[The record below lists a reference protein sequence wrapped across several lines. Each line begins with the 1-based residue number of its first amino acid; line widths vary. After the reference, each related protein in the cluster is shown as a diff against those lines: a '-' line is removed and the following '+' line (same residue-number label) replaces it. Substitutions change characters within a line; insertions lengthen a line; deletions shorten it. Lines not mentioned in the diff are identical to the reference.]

1 MKAELLKKIPNDIII
16 NNIIPY
22 TYMRK
27 CPKHLQDIRS
37 FYNHFKLLEN
47 YYCIYSNEYI
57 LFNDLERFFCKS
69 DRLYFTTNQYYNIF
83 RRHISF
89 HDVQQINISN
99 YLYSKFNNN
108 FNNTNNKIKFIWG
121 LLTPFERVVFLNKFV
136 LE

>member
-1 MKAELLKKIPNDIII
+1 MIKIELLKKIPNDIII

-83 RRHISF
+83 QGHIHLIFFYIIRVGQLRFLVFHLNILDLLYLSF
-89 HDVQQINISN
+89 LQLF
-99 YLYSKFNNN
+99 LYSP
-108 FNNTNNKIKFIWG
+108 
-121 LLTPFERVVFLNKFV
+121 LLFFW
-136 LE
+136 